1 MFLQQVL
8 DKHLQS
14 IQVSYFMRETFLHI
28 ERRCLPLEAAGQS
41 EIHDSQE
48 IAIIRDA
55 LPQA

>member
-14 IQVSYFMRETFLHI
+14 IQVSFIQRETFVPI
-28 ERRCLPLEAAGQS
+28 EKRCLHLEAAGQS
-41 EIHDSQE
+41 EIYDSQE
-48 IAIIRDA
+48 VAIIRDA